1 MQEELAYSI
10 HLGSDKNKTNKAKE
24 VAKNNPSGT
33 TSFSNNGIQNAQQLS
48 KVNKHNLRD
57 YENNNEDIFI
67 LKGTD
72 NLYQDVKQ
80 IYLQEF
86 EESRI
91 EYNNKQTREDRK
103 INDYFKHISDSSL
116 WDLACE
122 IVIEL
127 GDMEYWQDKDKN
139 YRMKMV
145 DVYNEQ
151 VKDLEK
157 IVPEFRIANAVIH
170 FDETSPHLH
179 IVGVPVTDN
188 NKRGMKKQV
197 AKSKIFTKDSLKNLQ
212 DKMRICCIKSYNK
225 FYEKNDKLKH
235 KQKGRNIDV
244 NVKDMKNY
252 KEFKNQYSQ
261 NRKKFE
267 RTTENIDNI
276 DNSSKNI
283 DFLLD
288 NLKPTRLNKTNK
300 IITDDEIKQIK
311 EYMKDVSKT
320 TKSVRN
326 INGLN
331 KFIDDFEDKYSEM
344 QSDNR
349 SLEYQVELRDNEI
362 YRLKKENSSKDK
374 QIKNLK
380 YNLEIIK
387 GQLYRFKNFWK
398 SIMSHFHNRI
408 CYDNDENY
416 KIVSDDLYKNGI
428 FTDDE
433 NEIANNISRKVK
445 LKDDESTKNNRYY
458 KNNDDTR

>member
-1 MQEELAYSI
+1 M
-10 HLGSDKNKTNKAKE
+10 
-24 VAKNNPSGT
+24 
-33 TSFSNNGIQNAQQLS
+33 
-48 KVNKHNLRD
+48 
-57 YENNNEDIFI
+57 
-67 LKGTD
+67 
-72 NLYQDVKQ
+72 
-80 IYLQEF
+80 
-86 EESRI
+86 
-91 EYNNKQTREDRK
+91 
-103 INDYFKHISDSSL
+103 
-116 WDLACE
+116 
-122 IVIEL
+122 
-127 GDMEYWQDKDKN
+127 
-139 YRMKMV
+139 
-145 DVYNEQ
+145 
-151 VKDLEK
+151 
-157 IVPEFRIANAVIH
+157 
-170 FDETSPHLH
+170 
-179 IVGVPVTDN
+179 
-188 NKRGMKKQV
+188 
-197 AKSKIFTKDSLKNLQ
+197 
-212 DKMRICCIKSYNK
+212 
-225 FYEKNDKLKH
+225 KH

-267 RTTENIDNI
+267 KTTENIDNI
-276 DNSSKNI
+276 DNSSRDINL
-283 DFLLD
+283 LLD
-288 NLKPTRLNKTNK
+288 NLKPTKLNKTNK

-311 EYMKDVSKT
+311 EYTKDVSKT

-349 SLEYQVELRDNEI
+349 SLEYQVELKDDEI
-362 YRLKKENSSKDK
+362 YRLKKENSNKDK
-374 QIKNLK
+374 QIENLK

-445 LKDDESTKNNRYY
+445 LKDDESIKNTRYY
-458 KNNDDTR
+458 KNNDDVR